1 MEIRQLKYFLKVA
14 ETLNFSEASRRLYIS
29 QSTLSQQI
37 SNLENEVGLPLFERN
52 SHEVHLTE
60 PGRELLPYAQRAV
73 VAADSCF
80 DHMAD
85 LKQMLTGELNI
96 GVTYS
101 FSAIMMDTMVDFIKI
116 HPGVKLNIFYQS
128 MEELMDMLKRR
139 EVDFV
144 LAFLPLKFNKDIDSR
159 VIFSNR
165 LAAVMKSDHVL
176 AKQQSVRPEEL
187 QNHGLVLPAHGLL
200 ARRAFDKFLAEKDLN
215 LKVKVEVNNVDLIF
229 QLLHR
234 TNYVSIL
241 AESTV
246 LHHENELKAIPID
259 MPDNQIEGCI
269 HMLKDA
275 YLKNAAQEFI
285 KMLCGSTSI
294 LTNFA
299 LKDILL

>member
-1 MEIRQLKYFLKVA
+1 
-14 ETLNFSEASRRLYIS
+14 
-29 QSTLSQQI
+29 
-37 SNLENEVGLPLFERN
+37 
-52 SHEVHLTE
+52 
-60 PGRELLPYAQRAV
+60 
-73 VAADSCF
+73 
-80 DHMAD
+80 
-85 LKQMLTGELNI
+85 ML
-96 GVTYS
+96 
-101 FSAIMMDTMVDFIKI
+101 
-116 HPGVKLNIFYQS
+116 
-128 MEELMDMLKRR
+128 DMLKRR

-176 AKQQSVRPEEL
+176 AKQQNVKPEEL

-200 ARRAFDKFLAEKDLN
+200 ARRAFYKFLAEKDLN